1 MKDELEEHVLA
12 TARRSLHAVG
22 ELVIAGP
29 QHRSHG
35 TIRLRPSA
43 GGFVG
48 VASGVAVGDGDV
60 VWDGAR
66 LAIDGRSCSEIAA
79 AIGVEAGAPTGLY
92 HDGCGVD
99 VDETLA
105 LDPAAAEVLVDWLAD
120 GDVALSAFA
129 SVDPVLWPE
138 HFDLGIT
145 LDEVNYG
152 VSLGDAFHATPYAY
166 VGPWRKREG
175 PFWNAPFGAFR
186 AARDLPGIDA
196 ISAFFVEGREQGH

>member
-1 MKDELEEHVLA
+1 VKNEIEENVLA

-43 GGFVG
+43 GGFAG
-48 VASGVAVGDGDV
+48 VASGVAVEDGDV
-60 VWDGAR
+60 VSDGAR
-66 LAIDGRSCSEIAA
+66 IGIDGRSCREIAA
-79 AIGVEAGAPTGLY
+79 AIGVEAGAPAGLY

-99 VDETLA
+99 VDATLA
-105 LDPAAAEVLVDWLAD
+105 LDATAAAVLVDWLAD
-120 GDVALSAFA
+120 GDTALGAFA
-129 SVDPVLWPE
+129 SVGPVLWPE
-138 HFDLGIT
+138 HFDVGIT

-175 PFWNAPFGAFR
+175 AFWNAPFGAFR
-186 AARDLPGIDA
+186 SARDLPDVDA